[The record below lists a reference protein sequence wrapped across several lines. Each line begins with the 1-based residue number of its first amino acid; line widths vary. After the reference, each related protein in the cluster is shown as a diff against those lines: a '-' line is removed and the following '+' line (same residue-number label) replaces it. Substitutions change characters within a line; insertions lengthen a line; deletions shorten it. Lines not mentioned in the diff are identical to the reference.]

1 MLAAVVLGLTLG
13 AGSSL
18 HCVAMCGP
26 LQAFAAL
33 DPAGASSPSRVLR
46 YQLGRVLGYTT
57 LGAISGAVGGGV
69 SDLVPAW
76 SEALLSVGLAFSL
89 ALVALQLWPR
99 AVRPASATPTPLG
112 LGPRAPTLRERL
124 ARLSTS
130 LVSRAR
136 GTPLGLGLAS
146 ALLPCGALAAAVLA
160 AASTASSA
168 SGVLLMASFA
178 ATSGLV
184 VTLAGLALGRVSFTR
199 SPALSRAMALTLA
212 LGALVLVLRPAAP
225 VSEGSSCHGSATMP

>member
-1 MLAAVVLGLTLG
+1 MLVAIVLGLTLG

-46 YQLGRVLGYTT
+46 YQLGRVLGYAT
-57 LGAISGAVGGGV
+57 LGTLAGALGGGV
-69 SDLVPAW
+69 SELVPAW

-89 ALVALQLWPR
+89 SLVALQLWPR
-99 AVRPASATPTPLG
+99 ARPSIPAAPTTLG
-112 LGPRAPTLRERL
+112 LGPRPPTLRERF
-124 ARLSTS
+124 ARVTTA

-146 ALLPCGALAAAVLA
+146 ALLPCGALAAGVLA
-160 AASTASSA
+160 AASTGGGATGA
-168 SGVLLMASFA
+168 LVMTAFA

-184 VTLAGLALGRVSFTR
+184 VTVAGLALGRVSFVR

-212 LGALVLVLRPAAP
+212 LGALVLVLRPATP
-225 VSEGSSCHGSATMP
+225 VSEGSSCHQAP